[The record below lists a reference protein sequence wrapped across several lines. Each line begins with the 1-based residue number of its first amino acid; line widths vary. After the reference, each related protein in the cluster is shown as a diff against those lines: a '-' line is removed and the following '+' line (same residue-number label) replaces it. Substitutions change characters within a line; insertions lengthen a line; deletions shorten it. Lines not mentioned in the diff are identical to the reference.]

1 MADDDKKLDKQKKAP
16 KEKKTKE
23 SVEYTSKMWDRIG
36 KSASSKKR
44 KGMKKRVE
52 NKKNMDKIK
61 KNLNKKKIETKKS
74 KQKAEKPASK
84 TENKEQKAKETTPVN
99 SSRKADDKA
108 EKFKEK
114 KFKDDKAKEV
124 RAKEVRAKEVRAK
137 EVRAKEVKEE
147 ISSKASNKVDDKEE
161 EVTETAPLNPFT
173 DSSLPPQEYEDR
185 YKNMEASEAG
195 DLPPSMVD
203 GEVIIGDVE
212 SDVVAQ
218 GPKEDKVSDKGIL
231 KTKSLDEK
239 PLEDVRE
246 AGLESDSDVEVEEK
260 SASDMHQAAEKETQS
275 SEMKSDTDKVKVQEV
290 KEVEVISK
298 KQKENEIKG
307 NLEADVFPT
316 AENLKANKKE
326 FKKELWDVLEQ
337 AGLTKKRFFGCLVFI
352 LIGILTFFIFSFFA
366 GDDNQ
371 KVEEEDEMGNFLL
384 NIVTSYIF
392 GAEESDYLTTNA
404 SDTSALTTAFIFGE
418 TTLETENDFVDHLNL
433 ISRMKNIYNT
443 QLYDYL
449 DKFTDRS
456 QALNDHINELGSII
470 NEAELAMSTLDVE
483 LRSMEMQYDTMTS
496 TRDAHENEFF
506 QFLNALNGSEAY
518 YELQIFL
525 EYSRYASEI
534 KANFNAKKTIFS
546 MIDNVLEFL
555 KPRYEDISL
564 NKEALVE
571 GIHVV
576 DVQGS
581 DIDIFIRED

>member
-1 MADDDKKLDKQKKAP
+1 MADDDKKLDKLKKAP

-23 SVEYTSKMWDRIG
+23 SVEYTSKMWNRIG

-44 KGMKKRVE
+44 KGMKKRME

-84 TENKEQKAKETTPVN
+84 TENKEQKAKETASVN

-108 EKFKEK
+108 
-114 KFKDDKAKEV
+114 
-124 RAKEVRAKEVRAK
+124 
-137 EVRAKEVKEE
+137 KEVKEKT
-147 ISSKASNKVDDKEE
+147 SVKASTKADDKEE
-161 EVTETAPLNPFT
+161 EVTETAPLKPFT

-203 GEVIIGDVE
+203 GEVIMGDVE

-239 PLEDVRE
+239 PLEDVKE

-260 SASDMHQAAEKETQS
+260 SASDMHQAVEKETQS

-290 KEVEVISK
+290 KEVEVVSR

-337 AGLTKKRFFGCLVFI
+337 AGLTKKRFFGCLVLI

-392 GAEESDYLTTNA
+392 GAQDSGYLTTNA

-418 TTLETENDFVDHLNL
+418 TTLDTENDFVDHLNL

-443 QLYDYL
+443 ELYEYL

-456 QALNDHINELGSII
+456 KALNDHINELGSII
-470 NEAELAMSTLDVE
+470 NEADSAMIQLDNELG
-483 LRSMEMQYDTMTS
+483 SMETQYDTMTS
-496 TRDAHENEFF
+496 TRDVHENEFF
-506 QFLNALNGSEAY
+506 QFLNALNGSGAY
-518 YELQIFL
+518 SELQIFL
-525 EYSRYASEI
+525 EYSRYAAEI

-564 NKEALVE
+564 NKEALIE

-576 DVQGS
+576 DVKGS